1 MLILMDIPGNVRS
14 KHIPMQRYGQF
25 PRIISIVSLGDMLTC
40 WPHVHT
46 VQIYYCE
53 FELVCAEGG
62 VTVVYVHA
70 VALDCDW
77 ELTAH

>member
-1 MLILMDIPGNVRS
+1 
-14 KHIPMQRYGQF
+14 
-25 PRIISIVSLGDMLTC
+25 MLTC

-62 VTVVYVHA
+62 VAVVYVHT